1 MTDFKKGASFVLLA
15 WFFFTLVIMLSRFA
29 SAASSVPMVLLFQNL
44 ISLLFMLPFML
55 KEGKSGFI
63 SSKFDVILVRGIAG
77 YSSFVFAF
85 LAVEYTSLVNTV
97 LLSNASPLFIPLII
111 WVWRKIHLGYKLWIG
126 ILIGFVGVGFILKPD
141 LHLLTNLGAI
151 FGLISALSFAISMI
165 CMRRL
170 IKTEPVHTILFY
182 HFLIGTLLSVPFAI
196 YTWKFP
202 SCTLLLELILIG
214 ILSFIGQYFILS
226 AFRFGKPSVLSP
238 FTYSS
243 VVYAA
248 ILQWW
253 IFKTVPDWLSIIG
266 IILVCTGSILC
277 IVYAESAAKKLR

>member
-1 MTDFKKGASFVLLA
+1 MSDFKKGVLYVLAA
-15 WFFFTLVIMLSRFA
+15 WFFFTLVITLSRFA
-29 SAASSVPMVLLFQNL
+29 STESSVPMVLLFQNL

-55 KEGKSGFI
+55 KEGKNAFI
-63 SSKFDVILVRGIAG
+63 SSKFKVILLRGAAG
-77 YSSFVFAF
+77 YCSFVFAF
-85 LAVEYTSLVNTV
+85 LAVQYTSLVNTV

-111 WVWRKIHLGYKLWIG
+111 WLWRKIHLGCKLWIG
-126 ILIGFVGVGFILKPD
+126 ILIGFIGVGFILKPD
-141 LHLLTNLGAI
+141 LQLLKNLGAI
-151 FGLISALSFAISMI
+151 FGLISALSFAVSMI

-182 HFLIGTLLSVPFAI
+182 HFLIGTLLSIPFVLH
-196 YTWKFP
+196 TWTLP
-202 SCTLLLELILIG
+202 SCSLLLQLILIG
-214 ILSFIGQYFILS
+214 ILSFIGQYFILN
-226 AFRFGKPSVLSP
+226 AFRFDKPSVLSP

-253 IFKTVPDWLSIIG
+253 IFKTIPDWFSIIG

-277 IVYAESAAKKLR
+277 IIYAESATKKLQ